1 MSVEWMLIRGSGIV
15 AFALLA
21 GATIWGLLISTKVLG
36 RVVKAKPVTWFH
48 ESLGLGAV
56 LATVLHMIALGADD
70 FIHFGWRELLVPGA
84 SVWSPLAVT
93 FGVMAFYAMLI
104 VSFSFYLKGFIRQ
117 SVWRAIHYLSFGTFL
132 AAMLHGVLA
141 GTDRTHPVVYGLY
154 VATGTI
160 VFVLT
165 AIRVAQ
171 ASSPEQPRRSSVSE
185 RRATPPPEAP
195 AGTGSDRTA
204 AERPVT

>member
-15 AFALLA
+15 AYGLLA

-36 RVVKAKPVTWFH
+36 RAVKAKPVTWFH

-56 LATVLHMIALGADD
+56 FATVLHMIALGADD
-70 FIHFGWRELLVPGA
+70 YIHFGWRELLVPGA
-84 SVWSPLAVT
+84 SMWSPLAVA
-93 FGVMAFYAMLI
+93 FGVMAFYALLI

-132 AAMLHGVLA
+132 AALLHGVLA
-141 GTDRTHPVVYGLY
+141 GTDRNHPAVFGMY
-154 VATGTI
+154 VASGTV
-160 VFVLT
+160 VFVLL

-171 ASSPEQPRRSSVSE
+171 ASTPDPPKRAGSRE
-185 RRATPPPEAP
+185 RRQSPSGATVRS
-195 AGTGSDRTA
+195 GR
-204 AERPVT
+204 ERE